1 MDIFRR
7 SKSTPKVGLNIGSS
21 SVRVARLVDKDWVK
35 ELVSFGIEP
44 IKKDHERADLIEA
57 VKKVMQDA
65 GITAK
70 RVNTSISGQ
79 SVIVRYIELP
89 KMTKEELAGAIRF
102 EAEKY
107 IPFKIA
113 DVILDHQVLDEPRA
127 GKMKVLLVAAKAELI
142 QDHIKVIEG
151 AGLTPAL
158 IDYDSFT
165 IINSFQ
171 MNNPDAT
178 NQTVALLNIGS
189 RLTNISILN
198 EGVSYF
204 TRDVKIAGDDITK
217 AIVERLSLEYHAAE
231 ELKHNPG
238 QRETEISETIRP
250 VLENFLSE
258 IRLSFDY
265 YESQFEKGIDKVY
278 LSGGSARLRG
288 LTEFLKEGL
297 RLEIEVWDPTR
308 SLEVGTDAD
317 RTRLAEVAPSLA
329 VCIGLALRKA

>member
-1 MDIFRR
+1 MDIFGR
-7 SKSTPKVGLNIGSS
+7 SKSTARVGLNIGSS
-21 SVRVARLVDKDWVK
+21 SVRVVGLVEKAEVT
-35 ELVSFGIEP
+35 ELVSFGVEP
-44 IKKDHERADLIEA
+44 IKKEGERADLIEA
-57 VKKVMQDA
+57 IRKVMRDA

-70 RVNTSISGQ
+70 RVNTPISGQ
-79 SVIVRYIELP
+79 SVIVRYIEFP
-89 KMTKEELAGAIRF
+89 KMTKEELAGAIGF

-113 DVILDHQVLDEPRA
+113 DVILDYQVLGEPRA
-127 GKMKVLLVAAKAELI
+127 GKIKVLLAAAKSELI
-142 QDHIKVIEG
+142 QNHIKVIEG

-158 IDYDSFT
+158 IDCDSFA

-171 MNNPDAT
+171 MNNPDAV
-178 NQTVALLNIGS
+178 NQTVALLNIDS
-189 RLTNISILN
+189 RLTNISILK

-204 TRDVKIAGDDITK
+204 TRDVKIAGDDVTR
-217 AIVERLSLEYHAAE
+217 AIGERLSLEYHAAE
-231 ELKHNPG
+231 KLKHNPG
-238 QRETEISETIRP
+238 QRETEISEIIRP

-278 LSGGSARLRG
+278 LSGGSARLMG
-288 LTEFLKEGL
+288 LTEFLNEGL
-297 RLEIEVWDPTR
+297 RLETEVWDPTR
-308 SLEVGTDAD
+308 SLEIGPDVD